1 MHSILLKK
9 GEDLVSLNIF
19 YKSDFHEEQTNL
31 ILNKFGLTNLFQDVE
46 YGVFAYIVGA
56 TYKAKDIVKAIDD
69 EGTIDIDKLDSII
82 EFYSSSEKKMIEFAL
97 QLFNSRLS
105 DIKLTHVMESLD
117 DENTK
122 VIKQAV
128 LIRY

>member
-1 MHSILLKK
+1 M
-9 GEDLVSLNIF
+9 SLNIF